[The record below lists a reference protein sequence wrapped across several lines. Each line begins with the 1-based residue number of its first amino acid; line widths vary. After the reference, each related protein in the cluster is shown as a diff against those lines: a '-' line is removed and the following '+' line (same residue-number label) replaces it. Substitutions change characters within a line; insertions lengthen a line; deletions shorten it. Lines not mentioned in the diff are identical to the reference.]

1 MTGLKLQHRSSNTY
15 LKLLGSWYGYTQ
27 DLMSVLVVNDSD
39 WQEKI
44 HLPIEF
50 NDMLIIRGID
60 EEVIIN
66 VYDIWV
72 MQNEWVCMSYM
83 QNQY

>member
-1 MTGLKLQHRSSNTY
+1 
-15 LKLLGSWYGYTQ
+15 
-27 DLMSVLVVNDSD
+27 MSILAVNDSD

-66 VYDIWV
+66 VYDI
-72 MQNEWVCMSYM
+72 
-83 QNQY
+83 